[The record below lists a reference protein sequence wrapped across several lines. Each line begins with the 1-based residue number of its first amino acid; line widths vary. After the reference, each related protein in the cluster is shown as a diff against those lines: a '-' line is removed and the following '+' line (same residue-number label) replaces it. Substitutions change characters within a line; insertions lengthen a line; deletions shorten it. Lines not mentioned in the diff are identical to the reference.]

1 MMKLVWKIMSNVI
14 SFVLFALMVF
24 LAFIVISSKA
34 SGGDP
39 TVMGYQFKTV
49 LSGSMEPTFLTG
61 SIIAIEPTKDGSKY
75 KKDDV
80 ITFKESDK
88 KIVTHRIID
97 VKNVN
102 GKVMYETKGD
112 NNNGPDLKP
121 VLAENVIGK
130 YGNITV
136 PYVGYLLNYANS
148 KAGAALLLIIPGIC
162 LLGYSAISIF
172 SAIRSI
178 DSEKKKKSADVGQ
191 SI

>member
-1 MMKLVWKIMSNVI
+1 MKLVWKIISNVI
-14 SFVLFALMVF
+14 SFVLFAVMVC

-39 TVMGYQFKTV
+39 TVMGYNFKTV

-75 KKDDV
+75 QKGDV
-80 ITFKESDK
+80 ITFKESEN

-97 VKNVN
+97 VKNAN

-130 YGNITV
+130 YGDITV

-148 KAGAALLLIIPGIC
+148 KAGAALLLIIPGIF

-178 DSEKKKKSADVGQ
+178 DNEKKKKATDVGQ
-191 SI
+191 SV

>member
-1 MMKLVWKIMSNVI
+1 MKLVLKIISNVI
-14 SFVLFALMVF
+14 SFVLFALMVC
-24 LAFIVISSKA
+24 LAFVVISSKA

-75 KKDDV
+75 KKGDV
-80 ITFKESDK
+80 ITFKEDEK
-88 KIVTHRIID
+88 KIVTHRIIG
-97 VKNVN
+97 VKDVN

-130 YGNITV
+130 YEDITV

-148 KAGAALLLIIPGIC
+148 KAGAALLLIIPGVC
-162 LLGYSAISIF
+162 LLLYSIISIF

-178 DSEKKKKSADVGQ
+178 DNEKKNKSTDVGQ
-191 SI
+191 SV

>member
-1 MMKLVWKIMSNVI
+1 MKFVWKIISNII
-14 SFVLFALMVF
+14 SFVLFAVMVC
-24 LAFIVISSKA
+24 LAFVVISSKA
-34 SGGDP
+34 SGGTP

-61 SIIAIEPTKDGSKY
+61 SIIAIEPTKDGSQY

-80 ITFKESDK
+80 ITYKEKEDR
-88 KIVTHRIID
+88 IVTHRIID

-102 GKVMYETKGD
+102 GQVMYETKGD
-112 NNNGPDLKP
+112 NNNGPDSEP
-121 VLAENVIGK
+121 VLAQNVIGK
-130 YGNITV
+130 YADITV

-148 KAGAALLLIIPGIC
+148 KAGAALLLIIPGVF

-178 DSEKKKKSADVGQ
+178 DSDKKKSAEQ
-191 SI
+191 SV

>member
-1 MMKLVWKIMSNVI
+1 MKLVWKIMSNVI

-162 LLGYSAISIF
+162 LLGYSVISIF

-191 SI
+191 SV

>member
-1 MMKLVWKIMSNVI
+1 MSNVI

-191 SI
+191 SV